1 MTQSA
6 VDTLQVVDASRQALL
21 SLLELQ
27 KVDSTI
33 DRIQARLNHLPEQAT
48 LDALEARLAALDGQ
62 IAERKAALDEVNV
75 RQRRLDN
82 EVDSVGQKIAA
93 ESNRLYSG
101 MVKNAK
107 ELSDISREIEAL
119 KRRKGVL
126 EDNDLEVMEERDGIE
141 AEHQALLDERAG
153 VLEQIAQA
161 RVMRDA
167 ASEGLGDQ
175 LAAAQAERAVWP
187 PKIESELLGLY
198 DSIRSA
204 KSGVGAAAMVGDVCQ
219 GCHMRLPAVEA
230 ERVRSATGLT
240 RCDEC
245 RRILVV
251 L

>member
-1 MTQSA
+1 M
-6 VDTLQVVDASRQALL
+6 DPSREALL

-27 KVDSTI
+27 KIDTAI
-33 DRIQARLNHLPEQAT
+33 DRIEARLSHLPEQAA
-48 LDALEARLAALDGQ
+48 LDALEARLADLDVQ
-62 IAERKAALDEVNV
+62 IAERKQALDEVSV

-82 EVDSVGQKIAA
+82 EVDSVGQKIAG

-119 KRRKGVL
+119 KRRKGIL

-141 AEHQALLDERAG
+141 AEHQALLDERTA
-153 VLEQIAQA
+153 VLEEIAQA
-161 RVMRDA
+161 RILRDH
-167 ASEGLGDQ
+167 ASEGLGVQ
-175 LAAAQAERAVWP
+175 LSAAQAERAVWP
-187 PKIESELLGLY
+187 PRIESELLGLY
-198 DSIRSA
+198 DTIRA
-204 KSGVGAAAMVGDVCQ
+204 HKSGIGAAAMVDGVCQ
-219 GCHMRLPAVEA
+219 GCHMRLPAMEA
-230 ERVRSATGLT
+230 ERVRSASGLT